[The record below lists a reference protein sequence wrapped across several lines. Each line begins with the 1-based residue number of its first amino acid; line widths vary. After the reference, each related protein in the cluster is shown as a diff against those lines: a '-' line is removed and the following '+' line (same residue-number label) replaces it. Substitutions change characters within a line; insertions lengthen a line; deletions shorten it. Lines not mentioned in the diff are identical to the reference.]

1 MLKVEIKKPKQK
13 TLLLLH
19 LIHTENKQTN
29 KQTHL
34 LVTISDEKFTYVG
47 CMSSNSNQ

>member
-29 KQTHL
+29 L
-34 LVTISDEKFTYVG
+34 LATISDEKITYVG